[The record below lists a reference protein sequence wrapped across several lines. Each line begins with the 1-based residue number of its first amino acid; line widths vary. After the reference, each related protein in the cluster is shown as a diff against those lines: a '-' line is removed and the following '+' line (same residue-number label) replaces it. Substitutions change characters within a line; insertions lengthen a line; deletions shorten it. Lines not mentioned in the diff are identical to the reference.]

1 MVCLGNMG
9 VFHKMQVVTIIP
21 NGHKLSN
28 HGGWRKLGAMKK
40 TSTYPVSARGPAD
53 HEVRDQI
60 VAAATEHFSRYGY
73 EKTTV
78 SDLAKAIGFS
88 KAYIY
93 KFFESKQAIGEMIC
107 ANCLRQIE
115 TEVNAAL
122 VETDCVPEKLRR
134 MFKAATEASLKLFF
148 QDRKLYEIAA
158 SAATEHWQ
166 AVTTYE
172 ERFQKLLRDVLQE
185 GRQTGDFERKTPLDE
200 TTKAI
205 YLVMRPYLNPLLL
218 QHSFDYVE
226 EAPMHL
232 SNLVLRSLS
241 P

>member
-1 MVCLGNMG
+1 
-9 VFHKMQVVTIIP
+9 
-21 NGHKLSN
+21 
-28 HGGWRKLGAMKK
+28 MKA
-40 TSTYPVSARGPAD
+40 TTYPVSARGPAD

-107 ANCLRQIE
+107 ANCLREIE
-115 TEVNAAL
+115 TEVRAA
-122 VETDCVPEKLRR
+122 VDAVDRPPEKLRR
-134 MFKAATEASLKLFF
+134 MFKAIVEASLRLFF
-148 QDRKLYEIAA
+148 QERKLYEIAS
-158 SAATEHWQ
+158 SAATERWQ
-166 AVTTYE
+166 ATIAYE
-172 ERFQKLLRDVLQE
+172 ECIQSLLQDVLRE

-200 TTKAI
+200 TAMAI
-205 YLVMRPYLNPLLL
+205 YLVMRPYLHPLIL
-218 QHSFDYVE
+218 QHSFDNAG
-226 EAPMHL
+226 EAPARL
-232 SNLVLRSLS
+232 SSLVLRSLS

>member
-1 MVCLGNMG
+1 
-9 VFHKMQVVTIIP
+9 
-21 NGHKLSN
+21 
-28 HGGWRKLGAMKK
+28 MKN
-40 TSTYPVSARGPAD
+40 THTAPARGPAD
-53 HEVRDQI
+53 HDVRDQI

-107 ANCLRQIE
+107 ANCLREIE
-115 TEVNAAL
+115 NDVRAA
-122 VETDCVPEKLRR
+122 VDAAEQPPEKLRR
-134 MFKAATEASLKLFF
+134 MFKTIVEASLRLFF

-158 SAATEHWQ
+158 SAAGERWQ
-166 AVTTYE
+166 ATVAYE
-172 ERFQKLLRDVLQE
+172 ERIRNLLQE
-185 GRQTGDFERKTPLDE
+185 IVQQGRLSGDFERKTPLDE

-205 YLVMRPYLNPLLL
+205 YLVMRPYLHPLLL
-218 QHSFDYVE
+218 QYNFDNTE
-226 EAPMHL
+226 EAPAQL
-232 SNLVLRSLS
+232 SSLVLRSLS